1 VVYQSY
7 FISINSIS
15 KWNSKY
21 HVPLNKFLLGLQLAV
36 FGTDYLSLAS
46 LVNLFDKRVYIW
58 KYASFRNL
66 PTKDPEEAE
75 KHRLQYEAMVEAA
88 KKKGRKDNCIFMI
101 W

>member
-1 VVYQSY
+1 M
-7 FISINSIS
+7 
-15 KWNSKY
+15 
-21 HVPLNKFLLGLQLAV
+21 
-36 FGTDYLSLAS
+36 
-46 LVNLFDKRVYIW
+46 NLFDKRVYIW